1 MSESMKDKIIMVTGA
16 SSGLGRAACVAMGG
30 QKANLVALGR
40 DEDALEQTR
49 AMVEEAGG
57 RCLCVPFDLMDF
69 DDYGKLFLSLKDQV
83 PHLDGLIHC
92 SASLDRCTPLQYVKT
107 DDFRRML
114 DMHLTAPNMLTQMML
129 PLLKR
134 ADAATVIFTSCDMM
148 AEDLPNWHGYGLAK
162 RALSYASAMWHI
174 EQPDL
179 PCRFVTFNP
188 GKMRTTLFKR
198 AYGGMHPKE
207 VPTTEAAAAA
217 LLHLLD
223 ADSKAINGKSLQLTD
238 VQSL

>member
-16 SSGLGRAACVAMGG
+16 SSGLGRAACVALGG
-30 QKANLVALGR
+30 QKANLIALGR

-57 RCLCVPFDLMDF
+57 RCLCVPFDLMEF

-92 SASLDRCTPLQYVKT
+92 AASLDRCTPLQYVKS

-114 DMHLTAPNMLTQMML
+114 DMHLTAPNMLTQIML

-134 ADAATVIFTSCDMM
+134 ADTATVIFTSCDMM
-148 AEDLPNWHGYGLAK
+148 TEDLPNWHGYGLAK
-162 RALSYASAMWHI
+162 RALSYAAAMWHI

-179 PCRFVTFNP
+179 PCRFVTLNP

-207 VPTTEAAAAA
+207 VATTEAAAAA
-217 LLHLLD
+217 LLRLLG
-223 ADSKAINGKSLQLTD
+223 ADSEAVNGKSLQLEDT
-238 VQSL
+238 LLL